1 MFQKLEREWQ
11 RFRRSKPGRR
21 FQQRYEEK
29 QRSRRGMLRK
39 VLVTASGALI
49 FATGIFLLAM
59 PGPGTVLLVIGGG
72 LIAEESRLAARALDW
87 AEVRLR
93 KLCAWS
99 LRLWKGASSATRV
112 VLVIC
117 ALLIGVSL
125 AFGAY
130 KIAFAG

>member
-21 FQQRYEEK
+21 FQQRYEDK

-39 VLVTASGALI
+39 TLVTATGVLI
-49 FATGIFLLAM
+49 FAAGIFLLFA

-72 LIAEESRLAARALDW
+72 LIAEESLLAARALDW

-93 KLCAWS
+93 KLYTRS
-99 LRLWKGASSATRV
+99 LQLWNGTPPATRV

-117 ALLIGVSL
+117 ALLIVASL